1 MPELEWESY
10 TDGEVVGEKAEH
22 DIFEFDISVDPSVEG
37 AKVVWLV
44 FVPTYSFEEGPGS
57 DQAAEGQADDF
68 DAAKA
73 ACMEWLDR
81 ELVEQA
87 RIEAEMDE
95 AMKAQELEERRIEER
110 DAIDAMESGA

>member
-1 MPELEWESY
+1 MTTLEWETY
-10 TDGEVVGEKAEH
+10 TDGAVVGEKAEH

-44 FVPTYSFEEGPGS
+44 FVPTYTYDEGPGS
-57 DQAAEGQADDF
+57 DQAAEGQAEDF

-73 ACMEWLDR
+73 ACIEWLDR
-81 ELVEQA
+81 ELAEQA

-95 AMKAQELEERRIEER
+95 SMKAQELEERRIEER
-110 DAIDAMESGA
+110 DAIDAMEFGA